1 MEKIKGKSPAMS
13 IIVRILTL
21 GMLII
26 HFLMVALD
34 VRGQAIK
41 QTTSYV
47 PESPFSSVHTKR
59 NKVRQI
65 YNSQIGVREKQPN
78 SGTQVENYLKYV
90 NLPAGNPWC
99 AAFVCWVYG
108 RAGVVNPRTG
118 WSPGLFGE
126 GRVIWRK
133 EEQGTRSKDQGLG
146 VERPYK
152 SSSSLFHGRG
162 ICVQYPPGAASEWFQ
177 PGGGVGG
184 GLLDRK
190 LGIPTTGDIFG
201 LYFPEKGRIAHVGF
215 IDEWNDPWVI
225 TVEGN
230 TNVLGGRE
238 GDGVYRKRR
247 LVRTVD
253 RVARYVE

>member
-1 MEKIKGKSPAMS
+1 MESYRRKIGTIPTTRQMLS
-13 IIVRILTL
+13 IVLIVVHLLFIALT
-21 GMLII
+21 
-26 HFLMVALD
+26 VN
-34 VRGQAIK
+34 GQAVK
-41 QTTSYV
+41 HGLVVHPGHPVHS
-47 PESPFSSVHTKR
+47 SPQV
-59 NKVRQI
+59 NKVRKV
-65 YNSQIGVREKQPN
+65 YTSQIGVREKQPN
-78 SGTQVENYLKYV
+78 RGTQVENYLKYV
-90 NLPAGNPWC
+90 NLPAVNPWR
-99 AAFVCWVYG
+99 AAFVCWVFG
-108 RAGVVNPRTG
+108 QAGVGNPRSG
-118 WSPGLFGE
+118 WSPALFGE

-146 VERPYK
+146 VERPHKY
-152 SSSSLFHGRG
+152 SSSLFHVRG
-162 ICVQYPPGAASEWFQ
+162 ICAQYPPGAASEWLQ

-184 GLLDRK
+184 GFCTHVV
-190 LGIPTTGDIFG
+190 PATGDVFG

-215 IDEWNDPWVI
+215 IDEWKDPWVI